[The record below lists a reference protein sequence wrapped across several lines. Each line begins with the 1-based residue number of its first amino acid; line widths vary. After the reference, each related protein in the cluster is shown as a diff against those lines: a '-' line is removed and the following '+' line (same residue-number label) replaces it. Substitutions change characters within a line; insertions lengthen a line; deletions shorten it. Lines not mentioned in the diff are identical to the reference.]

1 MKILEIS
8 AESESMGPF
17 TLTFNGE
24 DADSCIVTLATFLGR
39 AVP

>member
-8 AESESMGPF
+8 AESQLVGPF
-17 TLTFNGE
+17 ALIFNDE
-24 DADSCIVTLATFLGR
+24 DTDFSIVTLATFLGR